1 MLPPLP
7 ARPARSETASSA
19 ADPFC
24 AICDAHAWTEVERRS
39 RSPVGSGTRLSCQMC
54 GAHRIVAS
62 DDDAH
67 RVVASDDDAADADDR
82 TWIEFVDPSGVARG
96 WPGSPLSN

>member
-1 MLPPLP
+1 MPPPLP
-7 ARPARSETASSA
+7 AEPARSETASSA
-19 ADPFC
+19 AGPFC
-24 AICDAHAWTEVERRS
+24 AICDAHAWTEVERHS

-62 DDDAH
+62 DD
-67 RVVASDDDAADADDR
+67 ADAGDR
-82 TWIEFVDPSGVARG
+82 AWIEFVDPSGDARG